1 MYKLKTVENM
11 VLNVLISTP
20 DARDDDMRLYY
31 YVCRDC
37 ISLDISPMLFVKSM
51 AYTSIQIP
59 N

>member
-37 ISLDISPMLFVKSM
+37 ISETHGNTHLSFEEVMK
-51 AYTSIQIP
+51 Q
-59 N
+59 